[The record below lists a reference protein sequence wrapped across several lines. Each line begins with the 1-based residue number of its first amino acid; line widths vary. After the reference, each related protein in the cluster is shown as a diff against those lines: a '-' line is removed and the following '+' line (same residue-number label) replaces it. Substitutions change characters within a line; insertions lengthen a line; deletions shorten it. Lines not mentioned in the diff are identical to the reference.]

1 MDKAVNERER
11 VIRMPQYFTN
21 LKNPKEGDAVTLRE
35 LELHRPEGFLKHL
48 NSMEKY
54 QLLEEQLAGYG
65 LKQGCI
71 SYEGCSELIKTQKK
85 PEPLKACA
93 STSNRLKEYL
103 MLFEAEQAKNEYRDS
118 KESGIEEQ
126 VDEVIRYI
134 CGEIKNGYVDI
145 GMTPYAIRAL
155 ASLIEARAKLEDS
168 NLMHMSEGKSI
179 QNPY

>member
-21 LKNPKEGDAVTLRE
+21 LKNPREGDAVTLRE

-48 NSMEKY
+48 DSMEKH

-103 MLFEAEQAKNEYRDS
+103 MLFEAEQVKNKYRD
-118 KESGIEEQ
+118 KIGTARCMADKGINRGT
-126 VDEVIRYI
+126 VIRLCRPALDYLKENADPYVTIHINSDRIEVTRTI
-134 CGEIKNGYVDI
+134 CGIPEKAVSHKG
-145 GMTPYAIRAL
+145 
-155 ASLIEARAKLEDS
+155 
-168 NLMHMSEGKSI
+168 
-179 QNPY
+179 